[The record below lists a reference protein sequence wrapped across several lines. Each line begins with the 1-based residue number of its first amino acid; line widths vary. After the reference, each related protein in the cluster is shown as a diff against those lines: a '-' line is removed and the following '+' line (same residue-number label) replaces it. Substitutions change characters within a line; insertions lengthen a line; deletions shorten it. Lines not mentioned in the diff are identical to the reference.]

1 MGYGKAIKN
10 SKNGWEVLVD
20 KNIIQSRF
28 TKLGVVPID
37 NQHYLYATLDNN
49 LIGIIVVIKTCDN
62 HYFDEDHIDR
72 GKEIKCNIVVNHHV
86 ELTEEEKAEARQKA
100 IRQYQEEEIQKMK
113 NRSKKAKP
121 TTTQTNTAP
130 TLFDFWYETYK

>member
-1 MGYGKAIKN
+1 MLNTQRLLLLAWDN
-10 SKNGWEVLVD
+10 
-20 KNIIQSRF
+20 
-28 TKLGVVPID
+28 LGV
-37 NQHYLYATLDNN
+37 
-49 LIGIIVVIKTCDN
+49 GIIMFITTRDK
-62 HYFDEDHIDR
+62 HYFDEDHIDI

-130 TLFDFWYETYK
+130 TLFDF

>member
-1 MGYGKAIKN
+1 M
-10 SKNGWEVLVD
+10 VD

-62 HYFDEDHIDR
+62 HYFDEDHIDI

-130 TLFDFWYETYK
+130 TLFDF